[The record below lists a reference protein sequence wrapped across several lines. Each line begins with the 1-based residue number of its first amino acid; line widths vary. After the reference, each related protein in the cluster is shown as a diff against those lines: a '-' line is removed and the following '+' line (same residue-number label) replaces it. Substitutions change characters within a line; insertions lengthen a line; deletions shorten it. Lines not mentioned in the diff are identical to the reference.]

1 MSTVIG
7 AWARIMRHASQTGY
21 EASGEI
27 SSGAGRLGSGRLEQA
42 ETLPTGEIGIKIVG
56 ISEEIKAHLLTITK
70 RWK

>member
-1 MSTVIG
+1 MRAMSTVIG

-21 EASGEI
+21 EEQQRSWTPGI
-27 SSGAGRLGSGRLEQA
+27 WKTGAGANASDGRD
-42 ETLPTGEIGIKIVG
+42 IGIKIVG